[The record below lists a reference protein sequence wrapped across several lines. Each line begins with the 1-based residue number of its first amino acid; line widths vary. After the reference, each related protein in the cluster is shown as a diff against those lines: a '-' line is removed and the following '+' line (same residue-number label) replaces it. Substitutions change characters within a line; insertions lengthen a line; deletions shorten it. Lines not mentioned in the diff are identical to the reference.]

1 MQQLP
6 EKRQILGKVN
16 GKWWSCSFLQKPFHY
31 FFIFLGQNNPYGE
44 NRQHTD
50 HTMFCRCSN
59 PIGDDTHA
67 QKKLR
72 KSHKKNLVPD
82 KMLDVSEIASR
93 LSKQCTNVVNESIL
107 NLIDLTV

>member
-1 MQQLP
+1 MV
-6 EKRQILGKVN
+6 KTDNTRTIL
-16 GKWWSCSFLQKPFHY
+16 CSVGAAILLVM
-31 FFIFLGQNNPYGE
+31 IL
-44 NRQHTD
+44 
-50 HTMFCRCSN
+50 
-59 PIGDDTHA
+59 THK
-67 QKKLR
+67 KKLR